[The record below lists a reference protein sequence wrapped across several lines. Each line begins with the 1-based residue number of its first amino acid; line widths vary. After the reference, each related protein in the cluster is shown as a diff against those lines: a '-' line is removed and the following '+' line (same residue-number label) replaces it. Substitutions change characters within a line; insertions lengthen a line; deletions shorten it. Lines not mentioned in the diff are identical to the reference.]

1 MNKKEI
7 NEVYD
12 YYNISIQSCGKNKK
26 VTHEAQ
32 PRMSLITFLPY
43 FDIFCNL
50 LQRST
55 ATWNI
60 FVVYD

>member
-43 FDIFCNL
+43 FDIFCDL
-50 LQRST
+50 FL
-55 ATWNI
+55 
-60 FVVYD
+60 